1 MQEKRTDANDRILEL
16 IRGRLEL
23 GRVRYGHGILL
34 DDDTR
39 AYTTTTTDAATGAA
53 GSSNSWTLMALEEAL
68 DMAVYLAARLVQ
80 ILEIEAAATAAT

>member
-1 MQEKRTDANDRILEL
+1 MRTTEANDRILEL

-39 AYTTTTTDAATGAA
+39 AYTTTTTTTDAGAA
-53 GSSNSWTLMALEEAL
+53 ASGSNSWTLMALEEAL

-80 ILEIEAAATAAT
+80 ILEIEAAAT